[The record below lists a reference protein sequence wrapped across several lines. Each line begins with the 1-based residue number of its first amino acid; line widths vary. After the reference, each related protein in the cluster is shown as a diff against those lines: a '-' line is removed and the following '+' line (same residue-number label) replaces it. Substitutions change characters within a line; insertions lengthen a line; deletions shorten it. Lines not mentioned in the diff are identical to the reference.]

1 MCDGIYA
8 KERSRDMLRYYDT
21 HRCCYSFR
29 SKGALEKFI
38 NEHIELASSKQML
51 LSTYDKCVGCYYCF
65 FTDVLGHIK
74 IGVTNEVREIVGVTV
89 INVCLPQRTE

>member
-38 NEHIELASSKQML
+38 KEHIELASSKQML

-74 IGVTNEVREIVGVTV
+74 TGVTNEVIVGVTV

>member
-1 MCDGIYA
+1 
-8 KERSRDMLRYYDT
+8 MLRYYDT

-51 LSTYDKCVGCYYCF
+51 LSTYDKYGGCYYCF
-65 FTDVLGHIK
+65 FTDVLGHVQIA
-74 IGVTNEVREIVGVTV
+74 VANEVAVGVTV